1 MEYVDGVEV
10 FEKIA
15 TCGSYSED
23 DAKAFFKQLL
33 EAIHY
38 MHSQGVAHRDIKP
51 QNILVTKD
59 CTVFVVDFNV
69 SQTRKEGAK
78 LFQMMTKTGTVAFSA
93 PEIFMA
99 NTYNEKVDIWSAGV
113 VLYMMICGN

>member
-1 MEYVDGVEV
+1 MFEKEFKITHGLIHKNIVRSIELFTNEFSGETHQVMEYVDGVEV

-51 QNILVTKD
+51 
-59 CTVFVVDFNV
+59 
-69 SQTRKEGAK
+69 
-78 LFQMMTKTGTVAFSA
+78 
-93 PEIFMA
+93 
-99 NTYNEKVDIWSAGV
+99 
-113 VLYMMICGN
+113 